1 MSTKKRLILLGAGG
15 QGRVA
20 ADVAVCMGAYREVC
34 FLDDRLCGDD
44 AKLPYPVLG
53 RFSDYPSYMEDAD
66 LLVSLGQ
73 NAIRRRWQE
82 VLEAAGASLATLIH
96 PRAVVA
102 ERVTIGAGSVVM
114 AGAVINPDVVIG
126 RGVII
131 NTCAS
136 VDHDGRIGDFCH
148 ISVGAHLAGTVS
160 VGANSLLGVGVAVRP
175 GVTIGEDCT
184 IGVGA
189 AVVSDLIEPGVYVG
203 VPAHRMK

>member
-1 MSTKKRLILLGAGG
+1 MSTKERLILLGAGG

-20 ADVAVCMGAYREVC
+20 ADVAVCMGVYREVC
-34 FLDDRLCGDD
+34 FLDDDLCGGD

-53 RFSDYPSYMEDAD
+53 GFSDYPSYVEDAD
-66 LLVSLGQ
+66 LFVSLGQ
-73 NAIRRRWQE
+73 NAARRRWQE

-102 ERVTIGAGSVVM
+102 ERVIIGAGSVVM
-114 AGAVINPDVVIG
+114 AGAVINPDVVLG

-160 VGANSLLGVGVAVRP
+160 VGANSLVGVGVAVRP
-175 GVTIGEDCT
+175 GVTIGGDCT
-184 IGVGA
+184 VGVGA

-203 VPAHRMK
+203 IPARRMK